1 MATLTSQGAK
11 QVTTTLDRIAN
22 LFDKEAQSLGIPAH
36 VASDFAYRCDL
47 LSDYVEK
54 HAGGERTAL
63 DELDVVKEDGFD
75 PDDIGRE
82 VAGPSEG
89 DGDESSYMDGHFT
102 QQSHRELREEQEEG
116 DLAAP
121 SHEPQ
126 SAEPGK
132 QASKIMLLV
141 KKAHDEQVMELGHMR
156 DQLKLCIAKL
166 GASDAEGVSGIATAS
181 DALVASVDSV
191 RDDLIAAGAAG
202 DDGLSLVSLA
212 ASDRVVGAV
221 GEVVPYLQG
230 LCASISGAGDD
241 TPTATREMV
250 ASSSDR
256 MEKLI
261 GLANDIV
268 GDASSSLGK
277 KASDHGFDLSA

>member
-1 MATLTSQGAK
+1 MK
-11 QVTTTLDRIAN
+11 Y
-22 LFDKEAQSLGIPAH
+22 E
-36 VASDFAYRCDL
+36 C
-47 LSDYVEK
+47 
-54 HAGGERTAL
+54 
-63 DELDVVKEDGFD
+63 FD

-89 DGDESSYMDGHFT
+89 EADEAAYMDGHFT

-116 DLAAP
+116 DLASA
-121 SHEPQ
+121 SADTQ

-132 QASKIMLLV
+132 QASEVVLLA
-141 KKAHDEQVMELGHMR
+141 KNAQDEQVMELGRMR
-156 DQLKLCIAKL
+156 DQLKLCSAKL
-166 GASDAEGVSGIATAS
+166 GAAGAEGVAGIASAA
-181 DALVASVDSV
+181 DALVASVDKV

-202 DDGLSLVSLA
+202 EEGLSLESLT

-221 GEVVPYLQG
+221 SEVVPYLQG
-230 LCASISGAGDD
+230 LCDSISGAGDAS
-241 TPTATREMV
+241 PTAQLRLQEMV
-250 ASSSDR
+250 ASSSER

-268 GDASSSLGK
+268 GDAASSVGK